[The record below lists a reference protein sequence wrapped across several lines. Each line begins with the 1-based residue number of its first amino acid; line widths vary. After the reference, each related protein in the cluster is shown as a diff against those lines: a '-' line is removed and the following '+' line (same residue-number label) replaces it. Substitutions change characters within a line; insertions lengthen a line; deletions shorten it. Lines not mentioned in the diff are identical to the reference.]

1 MTEFKRSKRS
11 LGGHQAH
18 LNAQRTK
25 ALERARKRADKA
37 AKAEQKARELAG
49 KLAALES
56 ADPAAQRHVC

>member
-37 AKAEQKARELAG
+37 ARKARELAG
-49 KLAALES
+49 KPAALES